1 MLDGVGECLLHQPV
15 DSQPD
20 SRRELTTRAGHR
32 ERHVEPCAAQVLHQL
47 LDVVETRLWRQGTG
61 TCLVEVAQDA
71 DNAAHLV
78 EGSPPDGLDRRECLG
93 RPLGIAGQ
101 GAPGGGGLH
110 GHHTDVMCDH
120 VVQLARDA
128 RALLG
133 DDGAHVRFASLLQ
146 ARCP

>member
-101 GAPGGGGLH
+101 VRRAAAAC
-110 GHHTDVMCDH
+110 TVNVMCDH